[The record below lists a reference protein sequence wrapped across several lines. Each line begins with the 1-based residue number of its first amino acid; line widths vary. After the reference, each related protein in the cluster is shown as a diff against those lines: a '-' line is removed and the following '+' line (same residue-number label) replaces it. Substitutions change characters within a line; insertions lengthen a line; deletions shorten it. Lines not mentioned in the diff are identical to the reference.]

1 MAGSLLLIGTYGRG
15 FHCGRCGVSCRRAGL
30 AVIPSG
36 RCFLDG
42 QAVLQAGVAEL
53 VDAPERAQDT
63 ATAGVFEEPHEAN
76 RSPVRHSE
84 LCKREGGRPRL
95 GGHEPDQ
102 EPCYQPAPDP
112 VREAAWEILRPD
124 PVRDPEREPDSK
136 PDQEPDHAPERL
148 IAAP

>member
-1 MAGSLLLIGTYGRG
+1 KKRSFPDSHAECRWCLLRRLRPPTVMAGSLLLIGSYGRG

-53 VDAPERAQDT
+53 VDGPERAQDT

-84 LCKREGGRPRL
+84 
-95 GGHEPDQ
+95 
-102 EPCYQPAPDP
+102 
-112 VREAAWEILRPD
+112 
-124 PVRDPEREPDSK
+124 
-136 PDQEPDHAPERL
+136 
-148 IAAP
+148 